1 MLGTLIN
8 VVLILAGS
16 FAGLFLRGRLPDRYV
31 NRVMEGVA
39 LIILLLGLDMAMTE
53 TNILLVLFSLVLGGL
68 LGEYLQIEE
77 GLQNWSQRV
86 ERKFTTG
93 VADGFSRG
101 FVTAS
106 LLFAV
111 GPLAI
116 MGAFDAGLRA
126 DYTILINKGII
137 DGVTATV
144 LAASLGWGVAF
155 SGLTI
160 LIYQGGLTLLA
171 FYLKNFLSDPAV
183 AAMTATGGLLIVA
196 LGLSMLEIKKI
207 KVANFLPAL
216 FIAVFLAFFWA
227 G

>member
-1 MLGTLIN
+1 MLGTIIN
-8 VVLILAGS
+8 VVLIFAGS
-16 FAGLFLRGRLPDRYV
+16 LAGLFLRGRLPEQYV
-31 NRVMEGVA
+31 MRVMEGVA

-53 TNILLVLFSLVLGGL
+53 TNILLVLTSLVIGGL

-77 GLQNWSQRV
+77 RLHNWSQRV
-86 ERKFTTG
+86 EKRFATKG
-93 VADGFSRG
+93 GDGFARG
-101 FVTAS
+101 FITAS

-137 DGVTATV
+137 DGVTAAA

-155 SGLTI
+155 SGVTI
-160 LIYQGGLTLLA
+160 LVYQGALTLLA
-171 FYLKNFLSDPAV
+171 FYLKNLLNDPAV

-196 LGLSMLEIKKI
+196 LGLGMLEIKKI
-207 KVANFLPAL
+207 KVANFLPSL
-216 FIAVFLAFFWA
+216 FVAVFLAFFWV
-227 G
+227 